1 MTIVICS
8 NDINKTLQLINIL
21 KFTDEL
27 IGDQMNKEVINQK
40 VATTLSSEDLQ
51 ESIHNNINDLI
62 IQYKEKDV
70 LKLLNFVTNVKD
82 KDIFISKYY
91 ENLTKRLM
99 TNFSGSSSCLIP
111 ENKSK
116 FFEYLQIEKKILDYF
131 LFIFEILLL
140 VSHTVR

>member
-116 FFEYLQIEKKILDYF
+116 FFEYLQMKTQIY
-131 LFIFEILLL
+131 LLQD
-140 VSHTVR
+140 